1 MAQTNETTAATAHE
15 GAHGGGEFPP
25 FNTATYPAQIV
36 WLVLTFGFLYVM
48 MARAIVPRLSG
59 IIADRRSRIAA
70 DLSEA
75 SAMRSGAEEA
85 GRAYETALAE
95 ARGKAQAI
103 AQGTRDTLAA
113 EAETRRKTMEA
124 DLATRLASAE
134 AEIRTRTEAAMA
146 RVDDIAAEAAGAI
159 VERLTGRAAD
169 PLRVRAAL
177 SPAGA

>member
-1 MAQTNETTAATAHE
+1 MAQPNETNASTVHE

-59 IIADRRSRIAA
+59 IIADRRGRIAA

-75 SAMRSGAEEA
+75 SAMRAGAEEA
-85 GRAYETALAE
+85 GRAYETSLAE

-103 AQGTRDTLAA
+103 AQQTRDTLSA
-113 EAETRRKTMEA
+113 EAETRRKSMEA
-124 DLATRLASAE
+124 DLSAKLASAE
-134 AEIRTRTEAAMA
+134 AEIRARTESAMG

-159 VERLTGRAAD
+159 VERLTGRPAD
-169 PLRVRAAL
+169 PARVRAAF
-177 SPAGA
+177 SAAGA